1 MKNKEEM
8 EVQGNG
14 KTEQRKVDYT
24 VKRGRN
30 FVSYPKLKPY
40 EHIYENDNGVYVF
53 TSKVK

>member
-8 EVQGNG
+8 EVQVNG